1 MVFVIAGCMTM
12 GPQGKALRTWRS
24 GKSTITERF
33 DAAKSLLTEGQSI
46 TSVTNL
52 LGPGKTLIQS
62 KMITTPEGEK
72 ESLYGLPYSFPDGE
86 IVLNFRFKNLPRTEW
101 KYQDMDIFKRKQP

>member
-24 GKSTITERF
+24 KKSTVTERL
-33 DAAKSLLTEGQSI
+33 DATKSLLTEGQSI

-62 KMITTPEGEK
+62 KMITTKEGEK
-72 ESLYGLPYSFPDGE
+72 EALYGLPYSFPDGQ
-86 IVLNFRFKNLPRTEW
+86 IVLNFRFKNLVRADW
-101 KYQDMDIFKRKQP
+101 KYYDADVFKRKQ